1 MQVSLARSRG
11 ERALEKLHW
20 IRLSNVQEQR
30 GVNLTSETQRTIKK
44 KNVRK
49 QSMIEN
55 KEREKNKER

>member
-20 IRLSNVQEQR
+20 IRLSKVQEQR

-44 KNVRK
+44 G
-49 QSMIEN
+49 MIEN
-55 KEREKNKER
+55 KA